1 MGSARGASPVPP
13 KTGTKPMK
21 RIIAAFS
28 IAAAAAVTFGAA
40 AAWSQDGS
48 GAPAPKASI
57 ELHNIVTGEPL
68 SFEDAQPEGRDTDAV
83 KYFLKTGK
91 NPYVE
96 VASCLP
102 HGKDIFST
110 ACSGCHGHTG
120 EGKIGPGLND
130 AYWTYPENTTDKG
143 IFETVYGGASGQM
156 GPQYGNL
163 TLDEMLLAT
172 AWVRHFYTGDVSKAD
187 WLTDEQK
194 KTFKTYNEDDHI
206 TPTSDTPD
214 CKPALK

>member
-1 MGSARGASPVPP
+1 
-13 KTGTKPMK
+13 MK
-21 RIIAAFS
+21 RIIAAVS
-28 IAAAAAVTFGAA
+28 IAAAASTFGAA

-48 GAPAPKASI
+48 GAPVPKASI

-143 IFETVYGGASGQM
+143 IFETVYGG
-156 GPQYGNL
+156 L

-172 AWVRHFYTGDVSKAD
+172 AWVRHFYTGDISKAD

-194 KTFKTYNEDDHI
+194 KAFKTYDENDGI

-214 CKPALK
+214 CKPAIK